1 MGPEE
6 KPTHLKDQA
15 SHPLMRMIGGGI
27 PGVLTGLSIRM
38 LTHVYLDV
46 LGEAF
51 WVLDRTNGLGTPSM
65 AWPVPPYWIIDTP
78 RADYPGYKLQ
88 IPGSQTIDVPMKD
101 VIWFKE
107 PDPIHPYLRG
117 SSTANALADEIQTD
131 ENAAKF
137 INRFFYNNA
146 RPSLIVSADGLSPE
160 STKRIEEEWNRNNQ
174 GIWNSFRVHF
184 LNRKVD
190 VQVLDQNLQHL
201 QFTELRQAERNT
213 IIQVYGVPP
222 EILGIVEN
230 SNRATIEAA
239 DYMMAKWVIV
249 PRLAMFDAH
258 VMLLLVPL
266 YDEALIYKHDDP
278 VPENKEF
285 ASRVALDANSGAI
298 TMVDER
304 RKMLGLDPLPNGQ
317 GRVFLVPLNYI
328 AVGSPAEATL
338 PEAFPDLP
346 PEGAQEPKVEVA
358 PQTPQPEKM
367 IAKQADV
374 TRILFELE
382 GALKRMMGK
391 VRPIYRL
398 TMKEIATSAL
408 KELGVDDP
416 FNLSSANVLRF
427 LNKQAAS
434 KIEGTL
440 KTTRRELRTTLV
452 EGLEARENLAQL
464 AQRVSEVF
472 EDAKGARA
480 WAIARTETGRAANFA
495 NVEAYEQS
503 RVVEGKTWLAT
514 RDDKTRETHREAD
527 GQTVALEEKFTVG
540 DDELDYPLDPAA
552 DPGETINCRCT
563 TTAILREGKAL
574 HITDEQKFAAWKRF
588 DVTVRS
594 HSRRFRT
601 ELVRGFQDL
610 QNEVM
615 DRLKEA
621 GEE

>member
-1 MGPEE
+1 
-6 KPTHLKDQA
+6 
-15 SHPLMRMIGGGI
+15 MINGGI

-78 RADYPGYKLQ
+78 RLDYPGYKLQ
-88 IPGSQTIDVPMKD
+88 IPGGQAIDVPMKE
-101 VIWFKE
+101 VVWFKE
-107 PDPIHPYLRG
+107 PDPVHPYLRG

-146 RPSLIVSADGLSPE
+146 RPSLIISADGLSPE
-160 STKRIEEEWNRNNQ
+160 GTKRIEEEWNRRNQ
-174 GIWNSFRVHF
+174 GLWNSFRAYF

-201 QFTELRQAERNT
+201 QFAELRQSERNT

-222 EILGIVEN
+222 EILGIVED

-258 VMLLLVPL
+258 VMLFLIPL

-285 ASRVALDANSGAI
+285 ASRIALDANSGAI
-298 TMVDER
+298 TTVDER

-317 GRVFLVPLNYI
+317 GQIFLVPLNYI
-328 AVGSPAEATL
+328 AVSSPAEATF
-338 PEAFPDLP
+338 PEVFPDLP
-346 PEGAQEPKVEVA
+346 PEEAQEPKAEGA
-358 PQTPQPEKM
+358 PPLPQPGKTIM
-367 IAKQADV
+367 KQVDV
-374 TRILFELE
+374 THVIFELE
-382 GALKRMMGK
+382 GALRRMMGR
-391 VRPIYRL
+391 VRPVYRL
-398 TMKEIATSAL
+398 TMKEIATTAL
-408 KELGVDDP
+408 KELGIDDP

-434 KIEGTL
+434 KIEGAL
-440 KTTRRELRTTLV
+440 RVTRRELRATLV
-452 EGLEARENLAQL
+452 DGLEARENLAQL

-503 RVVEGKTWLAT
+503 HVVEGKLWLAT
-514 RDDKTRETHREAD
+514 MDAKTRETHREAN

-540 DDELDYPLDPAA
+540 DEELDYPLDPTA
-552 DPGETINCRCT
+552 DPSETINCRCT
-563 TTAILREGKAL
+563 TTAVLREGKVL
-574 HITDEQKFAAWKRF
+574 CVTDEQKFAAWKRF
-588 DVTVRS
+588 DVTVRL

-601 ELVRGFQDL
+601 EYVRGIQDL

-615 DRLKEA
+615 DRLNA
-621 GEE
+621 MEEEE